1 MTVHPPDKSTTW
13 TATREN
19 EVLLCGMSRLPRR
32 MGARGGGGRR
42 CRLAKPIPSAWT
54 CDVAI
59 QFARRNHLS
68 EAAKPLMPEPLAL
81 PLAWQRAQVRRDAD
95 TRRASAPA
103 YCQERSH
110 CCQSRDDCGKS
121 DLRQEPSN
129 FCQEQP
135 AATGGED
142 CSQGS
147 RARLRP
153 GGAEDGATERV
164 GKIAGR
170 R

>member
-1 MTVHPPDKSTTW
+1 MTVHPPDESTTW
-13 TATREN
+13 TATSEN
-19 EVLLCGMSRLPRR
+19 EVLVRGMSRLPRR

-42 CRLAKPIPSAWT
+42 CRPAKPRPSAWT

-59 QFARRNHLS
+59 QFARQNHPS
-68 EAAKPLMPEPLAL
+68 EAAKPLMPEPLAG
-81 PLAWQRAQVRRDAD
+81 QRAQVRRDAD

-121 DLRQEPSN
+121 DLRQERSN

-164 GKIAGR
+164 GKITR
-170 R
+170 RL